1 MKIPYIKLLNQIGI
15 FVLYLLISLV
25 PFHFNLTE
33 YPSLLLYRE
42 LIAIIFILLILI
54 NLYEGKLIDFKMRSE
69 LFFLIL
75 FPVLLFFAAF
85 YDPMINLYTD
95 YWGWVSKTFQ
105 AADPRVYII
114 RNAVLYLPM
123 ILYFAIRGLS
133 QEEIKNIAIIC
144 IFIAPFSIL
153 FYLLSVYDDGNFSI
167 FLLSDMAEV
176 GGANIQYNSYV
187 PYLTF
192 PFISGIY
199 LLSTR
204 NSFWIKCLSF
214 GSISIMSIFMF
225 LSSSRQSMLL
235 LLFALLVFALFDKTG
250 KGRKLILYAVGFS
263 SVFFFFYLI
272 TVDVTVNENLIDK
285 YNSGAETSRFNI
297 FIEGLGLLRIHEF
310 FTGAGLSSVVNSGPH
325 NDYLRWTQRV
335 GLIFMI
341 VSFLPFFISLK
352 GAVYKVLIEKEKVHF
367 IYIAL
372 SIFFTIYHSLF
383 GYPREDA
390 FQALFCFL
398 GLGIWLGF
406 SKNQNKKMGIV

>member
-75 FPVLLFFAAF
+75 FHVLLFFAAF

-144 IFIAPFSIL
+144 IFIAFRINSEIL
-153 FYLLSVYDDGNFSI
+153 
-167 FLLSDMAEV
+167 E
-176 GGANIQYNSYV
+176 
-187 PYLTF
+187 
-192 PFISGIY
+192 
-199 LLSTR
+199 
-204 NSFWIKCLSF
+204 
-214 GSISIMSIFMF
+214 
-225 LSSSRQSMLL
+225 
-235 LLFALLVFALFDKTG
+235 
-250 KGRKLILYAVGFS
+250 
-263 SVFFFFYLI
+263 
-272 TVDVTVNENLIDK
+272 
-285 YNSGAETSRFNI
+285 
-297 FIEGLGLLRIHEF
+297 
-310 FTGAGLSSVVNSGPH
+310 
-325 NDYLRWTQRV
+325 
-335 GLIFMI
+335 
-341 VSFLPFFISLK
+341 
-352 GAVYKVLIEKEKVHF
+352 
-367 IYIAL
+367 
-372 SIFFTIYHSLF
+372 
-383 GYPREDA
+383 
-390 FQALFCFL
+390 
-398 GLGIWLGF
+398 
-406 SKNQNKKMGIV
+406 